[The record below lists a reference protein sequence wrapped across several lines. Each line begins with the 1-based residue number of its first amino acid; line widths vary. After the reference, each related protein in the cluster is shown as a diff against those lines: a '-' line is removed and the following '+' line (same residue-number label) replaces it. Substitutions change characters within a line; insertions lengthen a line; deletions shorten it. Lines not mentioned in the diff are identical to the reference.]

1 MIEQKTTFVVP
12 SFKSA
17 RLEYTPPAAS
27 MMVAEGDRN
36 IYELLTPLSERAH
49 DYRDTIDV
57 ANHIS
62 GITAVLRR
70 ARKGPGRMLYLAS
83 SYGTGPLM
91 LEGMGYRVVSLDKDK
106 PALGFA
112 QKFTRN
118 PVAADAK
125 HLPFADNSMESVVSR
140 DFLAQDYH
148 MLSKNDRITIIK
160 EIHRVLKTDGL
171 AIFYTL
177 YTKKAVNGIGR
188 EIKDGLPDIDL
199 LEDFSKVEKIKTKF
213 RDNPNRNSLVYIAVK

>member
-17 RLEYTPPAAS
+17 RHAFTPHTAS
-27 MMVAEGDRN
+27 IMAAEGDRD
-36 IYELLTPLSERAH
+36 IYESLDPLSERAH

-62 GITAVLRR
+62 GIAAVARR
-70 ARKGPGRMLYLAS
+70 VRKGTGRMLYLAS

-118 PVAADAK
+118 PIAADAK
-125 HLPFADNSMESVVSR
+125 HLPFTDNSVESVVSR

-148 MLSKNDRITIIK
+148 LLSKNDRSLVVK
-160 EIHRVLKTDGL
+160 EIHRVLKTGGL

-177 YTKKAVNGIGR
+177 YTAQGARHVGR
-188 EIKDGLPDIDL
+188 EIKEGLPDMRL
-199 LEDFSKVEKIKTKF
+199 LEDFSKVEKIRTKF
-213 RDNPNRNSLVYIAVK
+213 RDDPNRNSLVYVAVK